1 MNVITPPKPERL
13 TPDGEQS
20 EPHIPS
26 WQKDSIARS
35 LRSARARAQE
45 RSDRFVA
52 AAIDLLNERDESDFT
67 IQDVV
72 DRSEM
77 SLGTF
82 YAYFDG
88 KDSLLLAVYETVL
101 RRTAM
106 PLLRERCDRETD
118 PGLRIKALMYGMVEL
133 ASVPGR
139 LSRALSIF
147 HLRLAETR
155 PSELKYALEPLRSFI
170 VELLSQGAAAGRLRD
185 DVGLETQAAL
195 LQELLLSTTHST
207 VLAGSPSTSADDLWT
222 FWSAAIL
229 QGAR

>member
-1 MNVITPPKPERL
+1 M
-13 TPDGEQS
+13 
-20 EPHIPS
+20 PS
-26 WQKDSIARS
+26 WQQDSIARS
-35 LRSARARAQE
+35 LQSARTRAQE

-52 AAIDLLNERDESDFT
+52 AAIELLNERDESDFT

-72 DRSEM
+72 ERSEM

-118 PGLRIKALMYGMVEL
+118 PGLRIKALLYGTVEF

-139 LSRALSIF
+139 LSRALSVF
-147 HLRLAETR
+147 HLRLTETR
-155 PSELKYALEPLRSFI
+155 PSDLKHALEPLRSFI
-170 VELLSQGAAAGRLRD
+170 VELLTAAAADGRLRE
-185 DVGLETQAAL
+185 DVGLETHAAL
-195 LQELLLSTTHST
+195 LQELLLSTTHSA
-207 VLAGSPSTSADDLWT
+207 VLAGGTQTSADDLWT

-229 QGAR
+229 HGTR